1 MGTGDTTL
9 SKTELRAVASAG
21 ELSSAAFDALLA
33 MADSNRNGAVSLPEL
48 LELQATLREVET
60 LNCELSS

>member
-1 MGTGDTTL
+1 LGTGDTTL

-21 ELSSAAFDALLA
+21 ELSSAACDALLA